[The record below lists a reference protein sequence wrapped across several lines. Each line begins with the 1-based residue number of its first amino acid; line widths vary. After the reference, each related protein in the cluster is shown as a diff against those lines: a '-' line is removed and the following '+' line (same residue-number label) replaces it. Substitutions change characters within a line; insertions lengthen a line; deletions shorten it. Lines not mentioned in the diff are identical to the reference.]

1 MKVNDQIKILDRNT
15 KQNKAQ
21 HDLDRKTATI
31 SALSSKNVPKYEHL
45 TGEDSEYELRALE
58 QARFDYSPLR
68 KFLNKA

>member
-31 SALSSKNVPKYEHL
+31 SVLSSKNVPKYEHL

>member
-1 MKVNDQIKILDRNT
+1 MWRFTENT
-15 KQNKAQ
+15 KKNHIQ

-45 TGEDSEYELRALE
+45 TGEDSEYELSALE
-58 QARFDYSPLR
+58 QAKFDYSPLS